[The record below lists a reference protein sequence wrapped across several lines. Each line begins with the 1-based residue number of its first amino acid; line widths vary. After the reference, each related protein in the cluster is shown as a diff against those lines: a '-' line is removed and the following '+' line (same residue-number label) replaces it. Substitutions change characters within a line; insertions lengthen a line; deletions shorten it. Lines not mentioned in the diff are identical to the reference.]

1 MEHAWGFALIAS
13 LVTAAATTAGALP
26 AAFSRR
32 ISARLQ
38 DSLLGFSA
46 GVMLAA
52 TGFSL
57 IVPALELL
65 LAGSDNR
72 LFGAVIVGLSVLL
85 GALFLHLC
93 NRYVPHE
100 HFGTGREGGA
110 ASVTLKR
117 AWLLVLA
124 ITLHNFPE
132 GLAVGS
138 GAGSQDLSLAL
149 PILTGIALQ
158 DLPEGFVVAIAMMAA
173 GYSFRQA
180 LGMTVLTGL
189 VEAAAALLGF
199 AAVSMASALLPFALA
214 FAGGSMLYVVSSEM
228 IPESHQKEHAPDA
241 TMGLML
247 GFVLM
252 MVLDVA
258 LG

>member
-1 MEHAWGFALIAS
+1 M
-13 LVTAAATTAGALP
+13 
-26 AAFSRR
+26 
-32 ISARLQ
+32 
-38 DSLLGFSA
+38 GFSA

-52 TGFSL
+52 TSFSL
-57 IVPALELL
+57 IVPAIDLELEG
-65 LAGSDNR
+65 GSAR
-72 LFGAVIVGLSVLL
+72 FSAAMVVGFAILL

-100 HFGTGREGGA
+100 HFETGREGGPS
-110 ASVTLKR
+110 SVTLKR
-117 AWLLVLA
+117 MWLLVLA

-138 GAGSQDLSLAL
+138 GAGSQNLDLAL

-173 GYSFRQA
+173 GYPFRQA
-180 LGMTVLTGL
+180 FGMTVLTGL
-189 VEAAAALLGF
+189 VEAFSAMLGF
-199 AAVSMASALLPFALA
+199 VAVSVVTHLLPYALA
-214 FAGGSMLYVVSSEM
+214 FAGGSMLYVVSNEM
-228 IPESHQKEHAPDA
+228 IPESHQKEHAQEA
-241 TMGLML
+241 TLGLMI

-258 LG
+258 LS